1 LLCNPAHSLGTKIGA
16 QIAGARSGETIKS
29 IDEKIYTS
37 KNTRMV
43 ALTNKYIKN
52 TGFFEL
58 FTRLNRNGAEQTR
71 KENPNKPSLGR
82 SLASRRWFRDRSTDD
97 KEA

>member
-16 QIAGARSGETIKS
+16 QLADARSGETIKS
-29 IDEKIYTS
+29 IDEKIYTV
-37 KNTRMV
+37 KNTRMIV
-43 ALTNKYIKN
+43 LTNKYIQN
-52 TGFFEL
+52 TDFFGL
-58 FTRLNRNGAEQTR
+58 FTRFRRNGAEQTR
-71 KENPNKPSLGR
+71 KENPNRAGLGR

>member
-16 QIAGARSGETIKS
+16 QIAGARSDGTIKS
-29 IDEKIYTS
+29 IDEKIYTL
-37 KNTRMV
+37 KNRRMID
-43 ALTNKYIKN
+43 LTSKYIKN
-52 TGFFEL
+52 TELFEF
-58 FTRLNRNGAEQTR
+58 FTRLNRTGAEQIR
-71 KENPNKPSLGR
+71 KENPNRPGLGG